1 MRSSKVIS
9 NKKKKIMEKYDSTS
23 DFYDNR
29 YKKIQEEKYKIL
41 LSNFQMVNNIILD
54 AGCGSGLFF
63 DFILK
68 QFKEDQI
75 KFMNYIGI
83 DISSKMLKR
92 FVKKRKKSSE
102 HLKLNLILADI
113 ENLPIRENKI
123 DSIYSI
129 TSLQNL
135 PNLKKGIIEI
145 IKVSKHMAN
154 FYLSIL
160 KKTLNLES
168 LVSFLEQNITNLRII
183 DMESIE
189 DFIVQGNVIK
199 N

>member
-1 MRSSKVIS
+1 
-9 NKKKKIMEKYDSTS
+9 MEKYDSTS